1 MSHASGGLWTRQPS
15 VPPPQSSQSDSAGSA
30 PRRATG
36 SINASAPRAS
46 ANTLPSINGWNNGF
60 PVTSATTL
68 PVATSQNNSVIRMAP
83 HYTNYQ
89 TSRAGSLSNQSVKM
103 SIQLNLFINVF
114 IIFTRSA

>member
-15 VPPPQSSQSDSAGSA
+15 VPPPQSSQSDTAPT
-30 PRRATG
+30 PRRASAT
-36 SINASAPRAS
+36 SINASAPRTS

-60 PVTSATTL
+60 PTTSATTL

-89 TSRAGSLSNQSVKM
+89 ASRGGPLPNQSVKM
-103 SIQLNLFINVF
+103 FKQLNLLMNV
-114 IIFTRSA
+114 